1 MDSLRPAAKGV
12 GEAIWDSAAGAVSSA
27 MSAMSTG
34 VQKATKAVMD
44 KIGSVGEKQSASLDE
59 RAAKNMSRFVPDA
72 AKNMFKDAK
81 NFLAGGKKGEV
92 KEAKT
97 DGKQKGEGAKRK
109 EEKETEP
116 VGGPPSTEDVGT
128 NLQKNMPKDA
138 KAKNI
143 DATQDKKVDSKPV
156 QQKEVKEAEEEEEF
170 FDAEEGELAGRG
182 NPPETVKLTE
192 TTAANNNP
200 AVKIEEKKT
209 ESSSITDKI
218 IGALK
223 KAWDIF
229 KTPKAQEIFKAAI
242 IGTALL
248 LGALALISLFAF
260 PPAAAAFAI
269 AAVAVAGV
277 GLVTY
282 NAINMF
288 VTQPE
293 KAIEEEKKQEIKD
306 KKHIGKWDEKVST
319 LEQEIPKKTGELN
332 QLNKEIETHKGEL
345 AGLKTELAGLEKG
358 TPEFANIQKQVT
370 DKESQIKKEEADRNG
385 LQIQIKNKEA
395 ELQLL
400 QEKGKPEGEIGK
412 LRKRHPEAF
421 RDGLQA
427 KNEIEGWKK
436 DVEAT
441 RGEIGNLRGK
451 KVSLEN
457 KIKTLQNDPAKV
469 AEDPAKAAELEAAEK
484 DLAENDANLAKLQTQ
499 YDGLKSQKEDKEKL
513 ARERHLERQVD
524 LSKVNFDIPTPN
536 QPILQRDFSPER
548 TALLLKSNQELID
561 KGGTAPQ
568 LREAIRQ
575 TEVNLREDSQ
585 NTDVN
590 KELILQLDKL
600 NERLQKPLPSLPPQ
614 SSAPLDPK
622 LF

>member
-1 MDSLRPAAKGV
+1 MEAVRPGGAGKIPEGGSALVAAGSQVSQSLSTMAKG
-12 GEAIWDSAAGAVSSA
+12 ITAA
-27 MSAMSTG
+27 TL
-34 VQKATKAVMD
+34 D
-44 KIGSVGEKQSASLDE
+44 KIGGVVEKDSPSLTQ
-59 RAAKNMSRFVPDA
+59 RAVDLGNS
-72 AKNMFKDAK
+72 
-81 NFLAGGKKGEV
+81 V
-92 KEAKT
+92 KETAK
-97 DGKQKGEGAKRK
+97 KLFEGAKK
-109 EEKETEP
+109 FI
-116 VGGPPSTEDVGT
+116 G
-128 NLQKNMPKDA
+128 
-138 KAKNI
+138 
-143 DATQDKKVDSKPV
+143 VDSKTKDKREVGDTEKKRTEESHSSQKKELPKKAEDKPV
-156 QQKEVKEAEEEEEF
+156 EEEDNLGGFDMDGNFRDAEKPIEEEEEF
-170 FDAEEGELAGRG
+170 FDLQDEPEVGEEQPLPQDVKVE
-182 NPPETVKLTE
+182 ETGKKEIDSGKPDKVEVKGKE
-192 TTAANNNP
+192 T
-200 AVKIEEKKT
+200 
-209 ESSSITDKI
+209 SSITDKI

-319 LEQEIPKKTGELN
+319 LDQEIPKKTGELN

-345 AGLKTELAGLEKG
+345 DGLKTELAGLEKG
-358 TPEFANIQKQVT
+358 TPEFAAKEKQVT

-469 AEDPAKAAELEAAEK
+469 AEDPAKAADLEAAKKE
-484 DLAENDANLAKLQTQ
+484 LAENDANLAKLQTQ

-513 ARERHLERQVD
+513 AGKRHLPFPETD
-524 LSKVNFDIPTPN
+524 FDIPTPN

-600 NERLQKPLPSLPPQ
+600 NERLQKPLPSLPPR
-614 SSAPLDPK
+614 SPPPDPG
-622 LF
+622 L